1 MIALSVAMFD
11 EKVRMVLLYE
21 YSYYFVVPSIMLI
34 VAITFRLTGFIL
46 NTGMEFLVGGL
57 FGLLLN
63 FLIQSFLKKRENAYE
78 NTP

>member
-1 MIALSVAMFD
+1 
-11 EKVRMVLLYE
+11 
-21 YSYYFVVPSIMLI
+21 
-34 VAITFRLTGFIL
+34 
-46 NTGMEFLVGGL
+46 MEFLVGGL